1 MNGNYPDDKI
11 VFEARVKALEASA
24 KLWAECRQTWSSNQV
39 LNTAAV
45 LERWLLRPR
54 EKSDGAATR

>member
-24 KLWAECRQTWSSNQV
+24 KLWGKPQQEWTESNV
-39 LNTAAV
+39 TITASR
-45 LERWLLRPR
+45 LEAWLLRPR
-54 EKSDGAATR
+54 GK